1 MTTLLIPGENDSD
14 EEIGRLTGWFAENL
28 GPDVP
33 LHFNTPILHGCPYD
47 CGLCPDH
54 EQHSCLSIIEVTDAC
69 NLKCP
74 VCYAESGP
82 HRPGFRSLS
91 QIEFMLD
98 AENNYDLESSIRVAA
113 ELEELQFRWFEAP
126 LMDYDLPGYR
136 TLTALDQ
143 VPIIPSGNWIQDLTS
158 FQHALD
164 SKCWT
169 EARTD
174 VTMCGG
180 FTGAQKYLRQVV
192 LCNSTLP
199 HLCHK

>member
-1 MTTLLIPGENDSD
+1 MSARADNDWCCKAWAEGLEPGRWYYYRFTAPDGSHSD
-14 EEIGRLTGWFAENL
+14 A
-28 GPDVP
+28 
-33 LHFNTPILHGCPYD
+33 
-47 CGLCPDH
+47 
-54 EQHSCLSIIEVTDAC
+54 EVTDAC

-158 FQHALD
+158 FQYALD

-169 EARTD
+169 EARTIS
-174 VTMCGG
+174 VI
-180 FTGAQKYLRQVV
+180 
-192 LCNSTLP
+192 
-199 HLCHK
+199 